1 MKYLIVLFK
10 NKKRKKIL
18 NKFKTLERANKY
30 FNDTL
35 KTSNNVLFSKSFENG
50 KPCKYEIGF
59 LESGSTDFNL
69 YFVKDELGRQIK
81 VDIDDPDY
89 RLTKIVDYNIEEL
102 LYDVNK
108 KNKISFGGFIKK
120 YLTRSGIKLIS
131 KLNNKVAIQNDDE
144 VNFVSLK
151 SIDECSRFINV
162 LEDYL
167 IKNGRLDCILVK
179 DTSKQQK
186 KYLYTILESKGID
199 KSFLYRRFTTFTRE

>member
-35 KTSNNVLFSKSFENG
+35 KTSNNILFSKSFENG

-102 LYDVNK
+102 LYDVDE

-131 KLNNKVAIQNDDE
+131 KLNNKVAIQNDDK
-144 VNFVSLK
+144 VNLVSLK
-151 SIDECSRFINV
+151 SIDECSRFIDV

>member
-1 MKYLIVLFK
+1 M
-10 NKKRKKIL
+10 
-18 NKFKTLERANKY
+18 
-30 FNDTL
+30 
-35 KTSNNVLFSKSFENG
+35 
-50 KPCKYEIGF
+50 
-59 LESGSTDFNL
+59 
-69 YFVKDELGRQIK
+69 
-81 VDIDDPDY
+81 DIDDPDY

-144 VNFVSLK
+144 VNLVSLK

>member
-102 LYDVNK
+102 LYDVDE

-131 KLNNKVAIQNDDE
+131 KLNNKIAIQNDDK
-144 VNFVSLK
+144 VNLVSLK
-151 SIDECSRFINV
+151 SIDECSRFIDV

>member
-18 NKFKTLERANKY
+18 NKFKTLERADKY

-144 VNFVSLK
+144 VNLVSLK
-151 SIDECSRFINV
+151 SIDECSRFIDV

-186 KYLYTILESKGID
+186 KYLYTILESKGIN